1 VARPPK
7 ILDED
12 LVNGILAMIELGVY
26 PTHAAQ
32 ANGISEST
40 LANWL
45 ARGEEWAEADPADYP
60 EEEAENIAAYVAF
73 LGRAIRAEA
82 RGLAWHEINV
92 RAASA
97 NNRDRDGRLSLEFLA
112 RRRPA
117 VYSRR
122 DRLDVSHG
130 GREPA
135 PVDRGT
141 FEEVA
146 ASFDA
151 VGLPEGITP
160 DLLLPAPEGE

>member
-1 VARPPK
+1 MARPPK

-32 ANGISEST
+32 ASGISEST
-40 LANWL
+40 YANWL
-45 ARGEEWAEADPADYP
+45 ARGQEWADADPAEYP
-60 EEEAENIAAYVAF
+60 EGEAEAITAYVAF
-73 LGRAIRAEA
+73 LGRATRAEA

-92 RAASA
+92 RAAAA
-97 NNRDRDGRLSLEFLA
+97 NSRDRDGRLSLEFLA

-117 VYSRR
+117 TYSKR
-122 DRLDVSHG
+122 DRLDVTHG

-135 PVDRGT
+135 PVDPGT
-141 FEEVA
+141 YEQVRESFE
-146 ASFDA
+146 A

-160 DLLLPAPEGE
+160 DLLLPAPETE